1 MVRWLGILFGT
12 LRSSVRTHRELALE
26 NLALRQ
32 QLAVWKARQPRPR
45 LTEMDRIFWV
55 LLSRLWTSWRDSV
68 HVVRPETV
76 VGWHRHGFRCY
87 WAWKSRHRRGRP
99 RLGTELRDLIRR
111 MSRANPLW
119 GAPRIHGELLKL
131 GLTVSQTTVSKYM
144 VRPRRPPSQAWRTF
158 SLLKLVCRNDLALCE
173 VIGYLA
179 GHGQMAWDPS
189 SDIPV
194 RGSHA
199 PRVGAG
205 ESRAAAATRRVESAS
220 ATAAA
225 DGDGPDLL
233 DRGGETLEE
242 LAEFLAGGAA
252 RDRGAVAPPGL
263 QALLGM
269 EESTPMG
276 SARDWEGPAGSDT
289 ADEPRESAV
298 GCAEDPRRAV
308 EARADGLAGDG
319 VEVHS
324 PAS

>member
-1 MVRWLGILFGT
+1 M
-12 LRSSVRTHRELALE
+12 
-26 NLALRQ
+26 
-32 QLAVWKARQPRPR
+32 AR
-45 LTEMDRIFWV
+45 
-55 LLSRLWTSWRDSV
+55 
-68 HVVRPETV
+68 
-76 VGWHRHGFRCY
+76 
-87 WAWKSRHRRGRP
+87 
-99 RLGTELRDLIRR
+99 
-111 MSRANPLW
+111 
-119 GAPRIHGELLKL
+119 
-131 GLTVSQTTVSKYM
+131 
-144 VRPRRPPSQAWRTF
+144 
-158 SLLKLVCRNDLALCE
+158 
-173 VIGYLA
+173 
-179 GHGQMAWDPS
+179 DPS
-189 SDIPV
+189 SDIPL

-233 DRGGETLEE
+233 DRVGETLEE

-298 GCAEDPRRAV
+298 GCTENPRRTA
-308 EARADGLAGDG
+308 EARPDGLAGDG
-319 VEVHS
+319 VEVHGRAS
-324 PAS
+324 EVAVTGMAKSLEEPRPGSNRVGFLHGADGDLSSALCADGAEPRPAPAGAFQCHRAPDGGMDGTTTDRGVRAGREPSASDPGPGSGLWRTIFASSAAVGHPGGGTCP

>member
-1 MVRWLGILFGT
+1 
-12 LRSSVRTHRELALE
+12 
-26 NLALRQ
+26 
-32 QLAVWKARQPRPR
+32 
-45 LTEMDRIFWV
+45 
-55 LLSRLWTSWRDSV
+55 
-68 HVVRPETV
+68 
-76 VGWHRHGFRCY
+76 
-87 WAWKSRHRRGRP
+87 
-99 RLGTELRDLIRR
+99 
-111 MSRANPLW
+111 
-119 GAPRIHGELLKL
+119 
-131 GLTVSQTTVSKYM
+131 
-144 VRPRRPPSQAWRTF
+144 
-158 SLLKLVCRNDLALCE
+158 
-173 VIGYLA
+173 
-179 GHGQMAWDPS
+179 MAWDPS
-189 SDIPV
+189 SDIPL

-233 DRGGETLEE
+233 DRVVETLEE

-252 RDRGAVAPPGL
+252 RDGGAVAPPGL

-308 EARADGLAGDG
+308 EARPDCLAGDG
-319 VEVHS
+319 VEVHG
-324 PAS
+324 PASEAAVAGVANILEEPRPGSNRVGFLHGTYRDLSSPVRAHCADPQPASASAFQCHGASDCRMDGAPTARGVRAGGGAPVSDSGPRPSLWRTIFASGPDVGHPGGRHCAPLAVAKRVCRAGDRLDST

>member
-1 MVRWLGILFGT
+1 MSTSNPSTG
-12 LRSSVRTHRELALE
+12 E
-26 NLALRQ
+26 
-32 QLAVWKARQPRPR
+32 R
-45 LTEMDRIFWV
+45 L
-55 LLSRLWTSWRDSV
+55 S
-68 HVVRPETV
+68 
-76 VGWHRHGFRCY
+76 
-87 WAWKSRHRRGRP
+87 
-99 RLGTELRDLIRR
+99 
-111 MSRANPLW
+111 
-119 GAPRIHGELLKL
+119 LLKL
-131 GLTVSQTTVSKYM
+131 G
-144 VRPRRPPSQAWRTF
+144 
-158 SLLKLVCRNDLALCE
+158 CRNDLALSE

-179 GHGQMAWDPS
+179 GHDQMAWGPS
-189 SDIPV
+189 SDIPL

-205 ESRAAAATRRVESAS
+205 ESRAAAAARRVESAS

-276 SARDWEGPAGSDT
+276 SARDWEGPAGSDS
-289 ADEPRESAV
+289 ADEPRESAL

-308 EARADGLAGDG
+308 EARPYRLAGDG

-324 PAS
+324 PASEAAIAGVANILEEPRPGSNRVGFLDGTYRDLSSPVRARCADPQPASAGAF

>member
-1 MVRWLGILFGT
+1 
-12 LRSSVRTHRELALE
+12 
-26 NLALRQ
+26 
-32 QLAVWKARQPRPR
+32 
-45 LTEMDRIFWV
+45 
-55 LLSRLWTSWRDSV
+55 
-68 HVVRPETV
+68 
-76 VGWHRHGFRCY
+76 
-87 WAWKSRHRRGRP
+87 
-99 RLGTELRDLIRR
+99 
-111 MSRANPLW
+111 
-119 GAPRIHGELLKL
+119 
-131 GLTVSQTTVSKYM
+131 
-144 VRPRRPPSQAWRTF
+144 
-158 SLLKLVCRNDLALCE
+158 
-173 VIGYLA
+173 
-179 GHGQMAWDPS
+179 MAWGPS
-189 SDIPV
+189 SDIPL

-233 DRGGETLEE
+233 DRVVEALEE

-308 EARADGLAGDG
+308 EARPDCLADDG
-319 VEVHS
+319 VEVHG
-324 PAS
+324 PASEAAVAGVANILPSKTRLSQRSCVVRTDRLFGRSWSDGLGSFFGHSAPRFARAASWRWRISRCGSNSPCGKRVSHGRG

>member
-1 MVRWLGILFGT
+1 
-12 LRSSVRTHRELALE
+12 
-26 NLALRQ
+26 
-32 QLAVWKARQPRPR
+32 
-45 LTEMDRIFWV
+45 
-55 LLSRLWTSWRDSV
+55 
-68 HVVRPETV
+68 
-76 VGWHRHGFRCY
+76 
-87 WAWKSRHRRGRP
+87 
-99 RLGTELRDLIRR
+99 
-111 MSRANPLW
+111 
-119 GAPRIHGELLKL
+119 
-131 GLTVSQTTVSKYM
+131 
-144 VRPRRPPSQAWRTF
+144 
-158 SLLKLVCRNDLALCE
+158 
-173 VIGYLA
+173 
-179 GHGQMAWDPS
+179 MAWNPS
-189 SDIPV
+189 SDIPL

-308 EARADGLAGDG
+308 EARPDCLAGDG
-319 VEVHS
+319 VDVHV
-324 PAS
+324 PASEAAVAGVANILEEPHRGFNRVGFLHGTYRDLSSPLCARGAEPPSALAGALLSPNTSRSSFRASAA